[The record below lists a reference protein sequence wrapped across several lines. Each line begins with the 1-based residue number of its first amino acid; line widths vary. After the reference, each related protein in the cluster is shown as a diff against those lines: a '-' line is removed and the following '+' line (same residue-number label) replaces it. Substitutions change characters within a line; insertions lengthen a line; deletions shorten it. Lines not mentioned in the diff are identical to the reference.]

1 MAGHASNPLHVDH
14 PSNHMVQLLLVMR
27 YNGHNPLASM
37 PPWSFKIWW
46 KIWKEAWVIVTW
58 DDIIIPI
65 LLGEYS
71 TSSFPCWWLLVE
83 IIRYGC
89 YNISLEIWFILV
101 LNESNIKSQKVL
113 LFYCL
118 CYFFRFRNM
127 ESLFLSCS
135 PVLGWS
141 MYVNH
146 SKMVIKMLSISFL
159 PLHHNLLCYQLWIF
173 WWYGNNS
180 RWQWYSV
187 NLFTWSLI
195 SRWSW

>member
-83 IIRYGC
+83 MIRCGW
-89 YNISLEIWFILV
+89 YNISLEIWLDLFLFSMKVILRV
-101 LNESNIKSQKVL
+101 RKSFFFLASAISLGLGIWNHCFYLVL
-113 LFYCL
+113 LF
-118 CYFFRFRNM
+118 
-127 ESLFLSCS
+127 
-135 PVLGWS
+135 
-141 MYVNH
+141 
-146 SKMVIKMLSISFL
+146 
-159 PLHHNLLCYQLWIF
+159 
-173 WWYGNNS
+173 
-180 RWQWYSV
+180 
-187 NLFTWSLI
+187 
-195 SRWSW
+195 